1 MNGGI
6 GSIKIRYANTYSESN
21 GVSFKLEIKQND
33 EVVKTYTITKA
44 KADVTQNTVYT
55 ELIENINVEGD
66 FVMVFTNLS
75 PSKST
80 SNKDRVSIGR
90 LCWTGYEETT
100 PTPDYTRTVTPDYYG
115 TICLPYGSSNMTG
128 ATFYETSHYEDGKVY
143 FNEVTTLVAGH
154 AYIFLARDSQIEI
167 YKDGDETVADPVV
180 VNGLHGTFTKIND
193 VAAES
198 AADEYIIVYNN
209 TTVQCELSKC
219 KEKCWLDPY
228 RAYVVISEIG
238 TTPKQ
243 PMPGCSRVGM
253 AVEDENGETG
263 FDNIQLPN
271 ANSQKLIINGQ
282 LIIIRDGEMYN
293 AQGQKL

>member
-6 GSIKIRYANTYSESN
+6 GSIKIRYANTYSETN
-21 GVSFKLEIKQND
+21 GVSFRLDIKQNE

-55 ELIENINVEGD
+55 ETIENINVAGD
-66 FVMVFTNLS
+66 FVMVITNLS
-75 PSKST
+75 PSNST

-90 LCWTGYEETT
+90 LCWTGYTAPT
-100 PTPDYTRTVTPDYYG
+100 PTPDYTRDVTPGYYG
-115 TICLPYGSSNMTG
+115 TICLPYASSNMTG

-143 FNEVTTLVAGH
+143 FNEVTTLVAGR
-154 AYIFLARDSQIEI
+154 AYIFLARANQIAI
-167 YKDGDETVADPVV
+167 YKEGDETVDAPVV
-180 VNGLHGTFTKIND
+180 ENGLHGTFTKIND

-209 TTVQCELSKC
+209 TTTQCELSKC
-219 KEKCWLDPY
+219 KENCWLDPY

-243 PMPGCSRVGM
+243 PMPGCHRVGM
-253 AVEDENGETG
+253 AVEGENGETG
-263 FDNIQLPN
+263 LDNITTGETTIK
-271 ANSQKLIINGQ
+271 AIVNGQ

-293 AQGQKL
+293 AMGVRL